1 MNVTDLMLDYIIK
14 KSNSDIGDE
23 VYLKAKQCLIDYIGV
38 TYGGAWENVNI
49 IKEVCGSEETSG
61 NVKICGT
68 EISTDMLKT
77 VFFNGF
83 NAHTMELDDGSRFG
97 MIHLGAAVIS
107 PLVAMVQK
115 ESIDYNN
122 FLKAIIMGY
131 EMAVRCSVA
140 MQPEHKKR
148 GFHTSG
154 TCGTLGAAVA
164 VAVARGY
171 NREQLKSTISAAAT
185 SAAGV
190 LEIQEN
196 SSQLKP
202 YNLAH
207 GAMSGFMAAEMGKTA
222 ILGPD
227 DILGGKRG
235 VFRLLG
241 NDINLDCVKET
252 DYFEIERIYVKPYGA
267 CRHCHTAIEATL
279 ELRNKVKNTKDIKE
293 INVYTYK
300 LAILGHNHKKIQGKS
315 SAKLS
320 IPYSVASAMI
330 LGKSDIAAFEEK
342 NINNSDIL
350 QLTGKVNVFEDEE
363 YTKEA
368 SNKRISKVEVIM
380 ENGEKLCKEVQYA
393 KGDQENPMSH
403 REIIDK
409 FNYMMKWCGK
419 EDKGNFILN
428 KLER

>member
-14 KSNSDIGDE
+14 KSNNDISDE
-23 VYLKAKQCLIDYIGV
+23 VYLKSKYCLIDYLGV
-38 TYGGAWENVNI
+38 TYAGAKENI
-49 IKEVCGSEETSG
+49 DTIEKVCGQKRASG
-61 NVKICGT
+61 DINICGT
-68 EISTDMLKT
+68 DVSTDMLRAA
-77 VFFNGF
+77 FFNGY

-97 MIHLGAAVIS
+97 MIYLGAAVIS
-107 PLVAMVQK
+107 PLVAMIQK
-115 ESIDYNN
+115 ENIDYKN

-131 EMAVRCSVA
+131 EMAVRCSIA

-164 VAVARGY
+164 VAVAMGY

-185 SAAGV
+185 GAAGA

-196 SSQLKP
+196 SSLLKP
-202 YNLAH
+202 YNLGHA
-207 GAMSGFMAAEMGKTA
+207 AMSGLMAAEMGKA
-222 ILGPD
+222 SISGPD

-241 NDINLDCVKET
+241 KDINLDCFKET
-252 DYFEIERIYVKPYGA
+252 DYFEIGRIYVKPYAA
-267 CRHCHTAIEATL
+267 CRHCHTAIEAAL
-279 ELRNKVKNTKDIKE
+279 RLRNGIKNTKDIKE

-300 LAILGHNHKKIQGKS
+300 LAILGHDHKEIQGKS

-320 IPYSVASAMI
+320 IPYSVASSII
-330 LGKSDIAAFEEK
+330 LGKSDITAFEEN
-342 NINNSDIL
+342 NIQNGDIL
-350 QLTGKVNVFEDEE
+350 ELTNKVNVFENEE
-363 YTKEA
+363 YTKET
-368 SNKRISKVEVIM
+368 SNKRISKVEVVM
-380 ENGEKLCKEVQYA
+380 KNGERFCKEIKYA
-393 KGDQENPMSH
+393 KGDPENPMSH

-419 EDKGNFILN
+419 EDKGNVILN

>member
-207 GAMSGFMAAEMGKTA
+207 GAMSGFMAAEMGSFPLIRK
-222 ILGPD
+222 
-227 DILGGKRG
+227 
-235 VFRLLG
+235 
-241 NDINLDCVKET
+241 
-252 DYFEIERIYVKPYGA
+252 
-267 CRHCHTAIEATL
+267 
-279 ELRNKVKNTKDIKE
+279 
-293 INVYTYK
+293 
-300 LAILGHNHKKIQGKS
+300 
-315 SAKLS
+315 
-320 IPYSVASAMI
+320 
-330 LGKSDIAAFEEK
+330 
-342 NINNSDIL
+342 
-350 QLTGKVNVFEDEE
+350 
-363 YTKEA
+363 
-368 SNKRISKVEVIM
+368 
-380 ENGEKLCKEVQYA
+380 
-393 KGDQENPMSH
+393 
-403 REIIDK
+403 
-409 FNYMMKWCGK
+409 
-419 EDKGNFILN
+419 
-428 KLER
+428 

>member
-1 MNVTDLMLDYIIK
+1 
-14 KSNSDIGDE
+14 
-23 VYLKAKQCLIDYIGV
+23 
-38 TYGGAWENVNI
+38 
-49 IKEVCGSEETSG
+49 
-61 NVKICGT
+61 
-68 EISTDMLKT
+68 
-77 VFFNGF
+77 
-83 NAHTMELDDGSRFG
+83 
-97 MIHLGAAVIS
+97 
-107 PLVAMVQK
+107 
-115 ESIDYNN
+115 
-122 FLKAIIMGY
+122 
-131 EMAVRCSVA
+131 
-140 MQPEHKKR
+140 MQ
-148 GFHTSG
+148 
-154 TCGTLGAAVA
+154 TL
-164 VAVARGY
+164 
-171 NREQLKSTISAAAT
+171 
-185 SAAGV
+185 
-190 LEIQEN
+190 
-196 SSQLKP
+196 
-202 YNLAH
+202 
-207 GAMSGFMAAEMGKTA
+207 
-222 ILGPD
+222 
-227 DILGGKRG
+227 
-235 VFRLLG
+235 
-241 NDINLDCVKET
+241 
-252 DYFEIERIYVKPYGA
+252 
-267 CRHCHTAIEATL
+267 ATL

-393 KGDQENPMSH
+393 KGDPENPMSH

-419 EDKGNFILN
+419 EDKGNVILN